1 MIKKVSRKS
10 AKNRNILPI
19 SQAGDYKFNVNHK
32 LLKKI
37 SNAYDKVIIG
47 DLKKAKNTNPA

>member
-37 SNAYDKVIIG
+37 SNAYEKVIIG